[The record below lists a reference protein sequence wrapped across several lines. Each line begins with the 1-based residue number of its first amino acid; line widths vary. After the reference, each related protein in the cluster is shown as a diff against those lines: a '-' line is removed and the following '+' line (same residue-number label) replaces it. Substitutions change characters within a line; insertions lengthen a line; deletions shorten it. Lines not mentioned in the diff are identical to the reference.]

1 MSEDVNEQDPWF
13 FRKSVL
19 NMTGSFEFGG
29 QLFSTEEV
37 IEAITPILTDERMQR
52 IDEVLKHRTFNMIPV
67 MENIYDRGNI
77 SAVMRSAEA
86 FGFLRCHIIEAK
98 DASFKAANRV
108 TKGADK
114 WMDTRVFTTAAAS
127 ISELKS
133 EGYQVF
139 ATSLEA
145 SKPLE
150 TVDFTRKTAIILG
163 NEKEGVSSE
172 MQKLCDGH
180 VVIPMKG
187 FSQSFNISVAAA
199 LIFYH
204 AAFQRQS
211 QLGGGDL
218 NDLEVEQVR
227 ANYFLRCLEA
237 PEKILLR
244 WKNSNLAD
252 SPS

>member
-1 MSEDVNEQDPWF
+1 MSKESLEQDPWF
-13 FRKSVL
+13 FKKSVL

-29 QLFSTEEV
+29 QLFSTEDV
-37 IEAITPILTDERMQR
+37 IQAIKPVLTDDRLTR
-52 IDEVLKHRTFNMIPV
+52 IDQVLKSRTLQVIPV

-86 FGFLRCHIIEAK
+86 FGFLRCHIIEAE
-98 DASFKAANRV
+98 DASFKASNRV
-108 TKGADK
+108 TRGADK
-114 WMDTRVFTTAAAS
+114 WLDTKVFHTPADS
-127 ISELKS
+127 VKELRS

-150 TVDFTRKTAIILG
+150 TVDFTRKTAIVLG
-163 NEKEGVSSE
+163 NEKDGVSPE
-172 MQKLCDGH
+172 MQELCDGN
-180 VVIPMKG
+180 VIIPMKG

-204 AAFQRQS
+204 AAFQRQQ
-211 QLGGGDL
+211 QLPNAGGDL
-218 NDLEVEQVR
+218 TSDEIEQVR
-227 ANYFLRCLEA
+227 ANYYLRCLEA

-244 WKNSNLAD
+244 WKQENS
-252 SPS
+252 

>member
-1 MSEDVNEQDPWF
+1 MSELVGEQDPWF
-13 FRKSVL
+13 FKKSIL
-19 NMTGSFEFGG
+19 NMTGSFELGG
-29 QLFSTEEV
+29 QLFSTQDV
-37 IEAITPILTDERMQR
+37 IEAISPLLTNARIER
-52 IDEVLKHRTFNMIPV
+52 IDEILKSRTFSMIPV

-98 DASFKAANRV
+98 DAKFKAANRV

-114 WMDTRVFTTAAAS
+114 WMDTKVFTRPADS
-127 ISELKS
+127 VKELKT

-150 TVDFTRKTAIILG
+150 TVDFTRKTAIVLG
-163 NEKEGVSSE
+163 NEKEGVSPE
-172 MQKLCDGH
+172 MQKLCDGN
-180 VVIPMKG
+180 VIIPMKG

-199 LIFYH
+199 LTFYH
-204 AAFQRQS
+204 ASFQRQNR
-211 QLGGGDL
+211 LPAGGGDL
-218 NDLEVEQVR
+218 TANEIQQVK
-227 ANYFLRCLEA
+227 ANYYLRCVET

-244 WKNSNLAD
+244 WKRD
-252 SPS
+252 E